1 MGVSRRGYARH
12 RGIAENAVRKAIAS
26 GRIELEPDGT
36 IDVVKADQA
45 WTRRTDP
52 AQQRPQRSAPPS
64 PEGARAPET
73 QSAADPI
80 KPVPAAAVEA
90 VRDTLREAGEPPTTG
105 GMNYVTARTA
115 NEVIK
120 AQERRLRLGKLKGE
134 LIDRAKATTTV
145 FALARRERDSW
156 VQWPARVA
164 ALIAA
169 ELGVDAH
176 LMETVLDKHV
186 RQHLAELSDIR
197 VELR

>member
-1 MGVSRRGYARH
+1 MGLSRRAYARH
-12 RGIAENAVRKAIAS
+12 RGVTENAVRKAIAS
-26 GRIELEPDGT
+26 GRIQVEADGT
-36 IDVVKADQA
+36 IDPEKADLA
-45 WTRRTDP
+45 WERRTDP
-52 AQQRPQRSAPPS
+52 AQQRPQSAGRATSSSRPEHEPRSP
-64 PEGARAPET
+64 
-73 QSAADPI
+73 AAS

-90 VRDTLREAGEPPTTG
+90 VRETLREAGEPPVTG

-134 LIDRAKATTTV
+134 LVDRAKATTTV
-145 FALARRERDSW
+145 FMLARRERDAW

-169 ELGVDAH
+169 EFGADAH
-176 LMETVLDKHV
+176 LMETILDKHV